1 MAGEDYKQILTE
13 LVQKQMVVLGP
24 NIALDKARQVA
35 GLSLSDQGAVL
46 AITGEPKMV
55 LKALAEEYILLSGPV
70 AKMTLAS
77 LMEKYPSI
85 KGL

>member
-1 MAGEDYKQILTE
+1 MAGEDYKQIITE

-35 GLSLSDQGAVL
+35 GLSLSDEGAVL
-46 AITGEPKMV
+46 DITGDPKMV
-55 LKALAEEYILLSGPV
+55 LKALAEEYIALSGPV

-77 LMEKYPSI
+77 LMEKYPSL